1 MNNNI
6 FNLDWDWDKEIIFN
20 LDGENEL
27 LPADKLDRRRYAE
40 YLYFY
45 LKENGSKNNTVINL
59 NAEWGAG
66 KTFFVKRL
74 YSSLKDKHP
83 CIYIDA
89 WKQDYSDDPFLTL
102 FSSLISQIEHYS
114 GRIDSRLI
122 RIGDSIGRFTKG
134 VIPEILSGLLK
145 NYAGIENISDIAKS
159 AATLMLKE
167 HQEKSNAIITL
178 KKELVF
184 WAKMSFDKGYDAPIF
199 IFIDELDR
207 CRPNYAVS
215 LLEIVKHIFNI
226 DKFVFVISTDTNQ
239 LQHSIKNI
247 YGSGFGAND
256 YLGRFFHRRFS
267 LKEPDFNG
275 LIDERVKN
283 RISEKDFRSLTSQ
296 IIPRPSDIQHISK
309 NLSSIYRAFSLNLR
323 DSIRNTDRLF
333 DLINNNSFNKHI
345 DYIALIILMVFYD
358 KSPDLVE
365 KISGKSLNIEK
376 FEDTILNN
384 EKIKNFGISTLK
396 LTLDLSYNNINIG
409 KYYIRKANRTVVE
422 IHNSFETEEVE
433 IPSREYIKSFKHF
446 IENIHSAIEI
456 KQSTKKNIYLTIG
469 ENATNIE
476 KLNINYGA
484 ILESNNPI
492 RVYEIIS
499 YLNFIELAV
508 SFD

>member
-6 FNLDWDWDKEIIFN
+6 FDLDWDWDKEIIFN

-27 LPADKLDRRRYAE
+27 LPADKLGRRRYAE
-40 YLYFY
+40 YLYYY
-45 LKENGSKNNTVINL
+45 LNEKGSKNNTVINL

-122 RIGDSIGRFTKG
+122 KIGDSIGRFTKG

-145 NYAGIENISDIAKS
+145 NYAGMDNIGEIAKS

-167 HQEKSNAIITL
+167 HKEKNNAIITL
-178 KKELVF
+178 KKELSF
-184 WAKMSFDKGYDAPIF
+184 WAQMSFNKGYEAPIF

-215 LLEIVKHIFNI
+215 LLEVVKHIFNI
-226 DKFVFVISTDTNQ
+226 EKFVFIIATDTNQ

-247 YGSGFGAND
+247 YGNGFGAND

-267 LKEPDFNG
+267 LKAPDVNE
-275 LIDERVKN
+275 LIKEKVEKFLSHNLEIFVSKLLPKPSSTDQLSRN
-283 RISEKDFRSLTSQ
+283 ISEVF
-296 IIPRPSDIQHISK
+296 
-309 NLSSIYRAFSLNLR
+309 NLFSLNLR
-323 DSIRNTDRLF
+323 DSLRNTERF
-333 DLINNNSFNKHI
+333 IDLLLNKSFKKTI
-345 DYIALIILMVFYD
+345 DYIALLILMVIYD
-358 KSPDLVE
+358 KDQEMMDKLLGKALTTESIEELFINNKNIRGFGLKKLNLILDCSE
-365 KISGKSLNIEK
+365 K
-376 FEDTILNN
+376 
-384 EKIKNFGISTLK
+384 
-396 LTLDLSYNNINIG
+396 NIG
-409 KYYIRKANRTVVE
+409 DIVFRTMKNGQE
-422 IHNSFETEEVE
+422 MNLSNSLG
-433 IPSREYIKSFKHF
+433 
-446 IENIHSAIEI
+446 IENISISSKVYMSDFKKFVMLNSSETRDYGKSFLKFDSKIDDRI
-456 KQSTKKNIYLTIG
+456 KST
-469 ENATNIE
+469 AHR
-476 KLNINYGA
+476 GA
-484 ILESNNPI
+484 IFHLDNNPKI
-492 RVYEIIS
+492 YKFDD
-499 YLNFIELAV
+499 YLSFIELAI

>member
-6 FNLDWDWDKEIIFN
+6 FDLDWDWNKEIIFN

-27 LPADKLDRRRYAE
+27 LPADKLGRRRYAE

-45 LKENGSKNNTVINL
+45 LKEKGSENNTVINL

-102 FSSLISQIEHYS
+102 FASLISQIEHYS

-145 NYAGIENISDIAKS
+145 NYAGMDNIGEIAKS

-167 HQEKSNAIITL
+167 HKEKNNAIITL
-178 KKELVF
+178 KKELSF
-184 WAKMSFDKGYDAPIF
+184 WAQMSFNKGYEAPIF

-207 CRPNYAVS
+207 CRPNYAIS

-226 DKFVFVISTDTNQ
+226 DKFVFIIATDTDQ

-247 YGSGFGAND
+247 YGNGFGANH

-267 LKEPDFNG
+267 LKAPDFSK
-275 LIDERVKN
+275 LIHERIENSLSEKFTTFVPKLMPKPSSVEQLAVN
-283 RISEKDFRSLTSQ
+283 ISEIFT
-296 IIPRPSDIQHISK
+296 
-309 NLSSIYRAFSLNLR
+309 AFSFNIR
-323 DSIRNTDRLF
+323 DSLRNTDRLI
-333 DLINNNSFNKHI
+333 DLLVNKSFKKHI
-345 DYIALIILMVFYD
+345 DYIALMILMIIYD
-358 KSPDLVE
+358 KSPELTSQ
-365 KISGKSLNIEK
+365 IMGKTLATSDIDKL
-376 FEDTILNN
+376 ILNN
-384 EKIKNFGISTLK
+384 KDINGFGIKKLNLLLDCSSENLGVDYFYLRHPNIVTTTNKLNLEKICIPSTNYMGEFK
-396 LTLDLSYNNINIG
+396 KFITM
-409 KYYIRKANRTVVE
+409 
-422 IHNSFETEEVE
+422 TEEE
-433 IPSREYIKSFKHF
+433 LSKLQQKKGDNRFFKFASELTNEEKVMALHGVIF
-446 IENIHSAIEI
+446 EHKEKAH
-456 KQSTKKNIYLTIG
+456 IYR
-469 ENATNIE
+469 
-476 KLNINYGA
+476 
-484 ILESNNPI
+484 LED
-492 RVYEIIS
+492 
-499 YLNFIELAV
+499 YLSFIELAT